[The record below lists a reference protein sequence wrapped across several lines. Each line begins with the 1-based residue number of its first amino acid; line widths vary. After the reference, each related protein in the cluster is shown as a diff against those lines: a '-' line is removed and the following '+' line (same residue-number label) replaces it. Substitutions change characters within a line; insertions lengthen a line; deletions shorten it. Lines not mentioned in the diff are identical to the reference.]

1 MFPKVVCYNGS
12 DIRSQLLVLHS
23 QHRKGE
29 WPPYRKDWK
38 EQLQAQGSY
47 LFHFYDLGEKEEQG
61 LERKQGWGLDCEA
74 IMESGKNCGI
84 VGEKVLIMKERPEVT
99 LQCD

>member
-12 DIRSQLLVLHS
+12 DIRSWFFT
-23 QHRKGE
+23 E
-29 WPPYRKDWK
+29 K
-38 EQLQAQGSY
+38 ENGHHIEKTGRNRLQAQGSY